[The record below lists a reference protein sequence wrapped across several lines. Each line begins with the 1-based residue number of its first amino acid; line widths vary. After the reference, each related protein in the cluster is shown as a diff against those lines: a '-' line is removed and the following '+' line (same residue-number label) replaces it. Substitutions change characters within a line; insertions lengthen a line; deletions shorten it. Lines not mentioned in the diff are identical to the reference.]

1 MKVLIAE
8 DENISRRRLEK
19 FLESM
24 DYEVTSCKDGLEA
37 WEVIQSENAPNLL
50 ILDWVMPGIDGLEI
64 CRKVR
69 KMAREQYTFI
79 LLLTSKSE
87 QDDIIKGMEAGA
99 DDYIIKPFNKNELKA
114 RLRAGKRIVELNKE
128 LLVVRNDL
136 EKQATHDGLT
146 GLYNRHYMSE
156 ILVKEFSRTLRYQTD
171 LSCILLDLDY
181 FKDVNDTFGH
191 AFGDLVLREFGNC
204 IKQEARKTDIPF
216 RYGGEEF
223 MLLLPNTGI
232 AGARNVA
239 EKIRTACE
247 KKTYDDGNTSTT
259 VTVSIGIASVKQHQ
273 LLESKELIAFADK
286 ALYRAKAEGRN
297 RVEVYMRES
306 SGKLTDDKFSENK
319 DFKYLKE
326 NLSLILEKTKK
337 SSIESLKLLT
347 SDISDDEHK
356 QHNHY
361 VRQYIS
367 LIGEKLALPPSIV
380 ETFKRAAILHDNF
393 NVLLR
398 KNLKNKNKAL
408 NTEEKIEIEDHPYML
423 SELIGLFDFFSNEKS
438 ILLYHHENFDGTGY
452 PGGLKESEIPLGAR
466 IFTISDAIAAMLS
479 ERPYRKKLSPE
490 KIIEE
495 LADNAGKQFDPQL
508 VSLFFDIIEKQKL
521 IPVPIEVLT
530 KAKEKL
536 RENIET

>member
-8 DENISRRRLEK
+8 DENISRRKLEK
-19 FLESM
+19 VLGSM

-50 ILDWVMPGIDGLEI
+50 ILDWMMPGMDGLEI

-69 KMAREQYTFI
+69 KLAREPYTFI

-99 DDYIIKPFNKNELKA
+99 DDYITKPFNKNELRV
-114 RLRAGKRIVELNKE
+114 RLRAGKRIVELNEE
-128 LLVVRNDL
+128 LLSVRNDL
-136 EKQATHDGLT
+136 EKQAIHDGVT

-156 ILVKEFSRTLRYQTD
+156 ILDKEFSRTLRYQTD
-171 LSCILLDLDY
+171 LSCLLLDLDY
-181 FKDVNDTFGH
+181 FKEVNDTFGH
-191 AFGDLVLREFGNC
+191 AFGDLVLREFANC

-223 MLLLPNTGI
+223 LLLLPNTGI
-232 AGARNVA
+232 TGAQKVA

-247 KKTYDDGNTSTT
+247 KKTYDDGNNSTT

-273 LLESKELIAFADK
+273 LLESKKLIAFADK

-297 RVEVYMRES
+297 RVEIYMSES
-306 SGKLTDDKFSENK
+306 NGRSTDDKISESK

-326 NLSLILEKTKK
+326 NLSLILEKTKR

-347 SDISDDEHK
+347 RDISDDEHK
-356 QHNHY
+356 QHNHH

-380 ETFKRAAILHDNF
+380 ETFKRAATLHDNF

-398 KNLKNKNKAL
+398 KNSKNKNKAL

-466 IFTISDAIAAMLS
+466 IFTIADAIAAMLA

-490 KIIEE
+490 EIIKE

-508 VSLFFDIIEKQKL
+508 VSLFLDIIEKQKL

-530 KAKEKL
+530 KAKERL